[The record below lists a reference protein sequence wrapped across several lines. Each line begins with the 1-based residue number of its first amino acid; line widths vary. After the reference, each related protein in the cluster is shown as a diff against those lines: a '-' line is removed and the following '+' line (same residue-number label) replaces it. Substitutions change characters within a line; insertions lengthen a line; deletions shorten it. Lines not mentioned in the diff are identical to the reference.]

1 MPYSRI
7 SRLSRSVAVGCA
19 LFIAVPLIHA
29 EEKSMWTKF
38 VEFFSPSSS
47 VEGEGPLYDELREL
61 DRKINR
67 VEGKY
72 ARERRPMNKDRYK
85 KELAQLKQERETLLK
100 KIEAEEKNKGM
111 SSSVVALSSSAVAKS
126 SSSLAISSST
136 IAAPSSG
143 ADAVETDFVAVA
155 VCKPDTVFVRDT
167 VVIHDTLFVMLA
179 PKPEAV
185 PADSSKKQ

>member
-85 KELAQLKQERETLLK
+85 KELVQLKQDREALLK
-100 KIEAEEKNKGM
+100 KIEAPM
-111 SSSVVALSSSAVAKS
+111 
-126 SSSLAISSST
+126 
-136 IAAPSSG
+136 
-143 ADAVETDFVAVA
+143 
-155 VCKPDTVFVRDT
+155 VR
-167 VVIHDTLFVMLA
+167 
-179 PKPEAV
+179 
-185 PADSSKKQ
+185 